1 MTRSQKNALDRW
13 MEMNEEHP
21 KIKKIKES
29 IRLLLYNKRNMPLKL
44 RDNQQNMAIE

>member
-29 IRLLLYNKRNMPLKL
+29 IRLLLR
-44 RDNQQNMAIE
+44 